1 MAKPHFFGRALPIMN
16 DEEIWCTMFSALIS
30 EIHQTFFPMTHA
42 TVGSKIAGSLA
53 GRFYMGG

>member
-30 EIHQTFFPMTHA
+30 EIHQTFFPMTHS
-42 TVGSKIAGSLA
+42 GFKN
-53 GRFYMGG
+53 MGLVDV